1 MNVNHKQSQFELF
14 PQVGDRAE
22 RASTSRFFFS
32 SITLSLENIIISG
45 IVMLLVI
52 VFSFAVGVEKG
63 KRVAIHKEIEALP
76 RKVST
81 DTTLTAALPATAV
94 PVKTNVPTPF
104 PRVSTASI
112 EVAKKTLPP
121 KGQGVANSRGIT
133 KEQEIPTGHYTIQIA
148 SYARAQMAQK
158 ELDVIKK
165 RGLEGFIL
173 TKGKYV
179 IVCAGKFSRKDDAN
193 LTLNRLQK
201 TYKDCMLRR
210 L

>member
-1 MNVNHKQSQFELF
+1 MSVNYKQSQFELF
-14 PQVGDRAE
+14 PQVGNRTE
-22 RASTSRFFFS
+22 RVSTSRFFFS

-63 KRVAIHKEIEALP
+63 KRVVIHKEIETLP
-76 RKVST
+76 KRVST
-81 DTTLTAALPATAV
+81 DTTLTEALPATAV
-94 PVKTNVPTPF
+94 PVKTNVLIPF
-104 PRVSTASI
+104 PRVSTTSI

-121 KGQGVANSRGIT
+121 KEGVADSHGIT
-133 KEQEIPTGHYTIQIA
+133 KEQEIATGHYTIQVA

-179 IVCAGKFSRKDDAN
+179 IVCAGKFSRKDDAK

-201 TYKDCMLRR
+201 TYKDCMIRR